1 MNKFIVIILTS
12 IGLLL
17 SSATRGAHHEEEALN
32 LDQLMAAFNWDM
44 AGTPITT
51 EKITD
56 NLYVLFGI
64 GGNIGVSIGSDGVL
78 VVDNQFPG
86 MMSKIDSAIE
96 AIGGK
101 GIDLAINTH
110 WHFDHAEGNLAL
122 GPRGTILVAHSSAR
136 ANMATGGL
144 VNLVIAK
151 YDQQVY
157 PEEAL
162 PVVTYDSGMQLYY
175 NDEVVDIQH
184 FSPAHT
190 RGDSAIIFREQNA
203 VHLGDVFN
211 NSGYP
216 FIDADSGGDIDGM
229 IAFCAKTLAQMKP
242 GATVIP
248 GHGPVTDLKALED
261 YINMLETVRGR
272 VSKMMD
278 EGKTMEEIIAAKV
291 TKDFDPRYG
300 FESASLGF
308 VNRVYTS
315 LSKKR

>member
-157 PEEAL
+157 P
-162 PVVTYDSGMQLYY
+162 
-175 NDEVVDIQH
+175 
-184 FSPAHT
+184 
-190 RGDSAIIFREQNA
+190 
-203 VHLGDVFN
+203 
-211 NSGYP
+211 
-216 FIDADSGGDIDGM
+216 
-229 IAFCAKTLAQMKP
+229 
-242 GATVIP
+242 
-248 GHGPVTDLKALED
+248 
-261 YINMLETVRGR
+261 
-272 VSKMMD
+272 
-278 EGKTMEEIIAAKV
+278 
-291 TKDFDPRYG
+291 
-300 FESASLGF
+300 
-308 VNRVYTS
+308 
-315 LSKKR
+315 